1 MCAEAV
7 PWRCHRSLIADALV
21 ARGWEVRHILSQV
34 KADEHRLRPFAVI
47 DGNTLSILYQ
57 PIPLILPGFSDV
69 MWYSWLA
76 DLILCI
82 HVSFVLFVIV
92 GGLLVLRWQWIAWL
106 HLPAA
111 AWGAIVEFTGW
122 ICPLTPLEDWFRAQ
136 GGGNSYRSD
145 FIAQYLLPV
154 LYPGDLT
161 RGLQLLLG
169 TVVVVLNA
177 AIYWWLWQRQSYGVS
192 RNR

>member
-1 MCAEAV
+1 MY
-7 PWRCHRSLIADALV
+7 LL
-21 ARGWEVRHILSQV
+21 
-34 KADEHRLRPFAVI
+34 
-47 DGNTLSILYQ
+47 
-57 PIPLILPGFSDV
+57 
-69 MWYSWLA
+69 LA
-76 DLILCI
+76 DLVLIVHLAF
-82 HVSFVLFVIV
+82 VVFVLF

-111 AWGAIVEFTGW
+111 VWGAVVEFTGW
-122 ICPLTPLEDWFRAQ
+122 ICPLTPLENWLRAQ
-136 GGGNSYRSD
+136 SGEGGYEQD
-145 FIAQYLLPV
+145 FMTRYLLPL

-177 AIYWWLWQRQSYGVS
+177 AVYWWLWRRQAPGAS